1 MLALTN
7 ATLPYVLRLAKYGEH
22 AMADADIRGG
32 VNTYRGFLTYAAVAE
47 SQKRLGSRWKS
58 W

>member
-32 VNTYRGFLTYAAVAE
+32 VNTYRGSSVVTSKLI
-47 SQKRLGSRWKS
+47 G
-58 W
+58 